1 MDLEEPHE
9 SDIEHVW
16 SMFSNLGIRRTRAPE
31 RPDDQLIKLS
41 HFQTIGKYFE
51 NKTFYV
57 VVYHD
62 KYDGPAAFEYTY
74 SLRET
79 TTMGVWMDITAS
91 TVEIQDGVEKTIQIV
106 DVELYSDSHE
116 IRICNLSTKREYR
129 RKGNTTRLLHA
140 VFMDLSQFFEKVT
153 VSCIQLNSD
162 ASKKFFMS
170 LGFEQENTSYNCCCR
185 GSKVSSQI
193 RLKYWPCWQSA
204 RYRTFKQN
212 LEGNSDFCWLQHSA
226 NNPTQRN
233 QYRRISCYTKVS
245 SADYESSK

>member
-41 HFQTIGKYFE
+41 HFQTIRKYFE

-62 KYDGPAAFEYTY
+62 KYNGPAAFEYTY

-91 TVEIQDGVEKTIQIV
+91 TVEIQDGVEKIIQIV

-140 VFMDLSQFFEKVT
+140 IFMDLSQFFEKVT

-170 LGFEQENTSYNCCCR
+170 LGFEQENNLSY
-185 GSKVSSQI
+185 
-193 RLKYWPCWQSA
+193 
-204 RYRTFKQN
+204 
-212 LEGNSDFCWLQHSA
+212 
-226 NNPTQRN
+226 
-233 QYRRISCYTKVS
+233 
-245 SADYESSK
+245 

>member
-1 MDLEEPHE
+1 MDVEEPDE

-16 SMFSNLGIRRTRAPE
+16 SMFSNLGIRRTRASE

-91 TVEIQDGVEKTIQIV
+91 IVEIQDGGDEKIVPIV
-106 DVELYSDSHE
+106 DVELYSDSHQ
-116 IRICNLSTKREYR
+116 IRICNLSTKKEYR

-140 VFMDLSQFFEKVT
+140 IFMDLSQFFEQVT
-153 VSCIQLNSD
+153 VSSIQLNS
-162 ASKKFFMS
+162 AAKFLLRYGLSIGHVGS
-170 LGFEQENTSYNCCCR
+170 LQALVLRIEP
-185 GSKVSSQI
+185 I
-193 RLKYWPCWQSA
+193 LKYFRECI
-204 RYRTFKQN
+204 F
-212 LEGNSDFCWLQHSA
+212 WLSGFDCKSF
-226 NNPTQRN
+226 
-233 QYRRISCYTKVS
+233 I
-245 SADYESSK
+245 